1 MVKIA
6 LLFSTLVLAAEAL
19 VQSPSYQFNVTSP
32 APNAPYVASQVL
44 PCIYDVAANST
55 SDNLQLSI
63 SLVGSNYSTL
73 MTGSADI
80 TLGFSFEKQ
89 ISGATVYEHQFNYHI
104 PPNTTAGAYQVVF
117 TDNVS
122 QTNVSI
128 PITIAAAPV
137 TSSSSS
143 SLPSTSATSVS
154 PSSTASAFRPNTS
167 SAAVSTTSSKY
178 IVGALAALAISI
190 L

>member
-1 MVKIA
+1 MVKLA
-6 LLFSTLVLAAEAL
+6 LLVSTLVLAAEAL

-32 APNAPYVASQVL
+32 APNAPYVASQIL

-63 SLVGSNYSTL
+63 TLVGSNYSAV

-80 TLGFSFEKQ
+80 SLGFSFEKQ

-104 PPNTTAGAYQVVF
+104 PANTTSGAYEVVF

-137 TSSSSS
+137 TPSSS
-143 SLPSTSATSVS
+143 SLLPSASATSADS
-154 PSSTASAFRPNTS
+154 SSTASVFRPNPS
-167 SAAVSTTSSKY
+167 SAASSTSSSKY
-178 IVGALAALAISI
+178 VAGALAALVISA